1 MHPWSSAS
9 QSIKNY
15 SLKFINLLYFKAYYD
30 SIIPVV
36 ENAQQ
41 APHPNCC
48 LTSVT
53 TFFSLQSKFLG
64 SYEISMSLCPKILSV
79 IENHVYYAFKNA
91 FSIKPNFLFL
101 GILSWLIRWEC
112 NPVKYY
118 YSNYSGEISLNLV
131 IPYLPCL
138 SFD

>member
-64 SYEISMSLCPKILSV
+64 SYEISMSLCPKILPL
-79 IENHVYYAFKNA
+79 IEFQLYYTVSFHISYAFKNA

-118 YSNYSGEISLNLV
+118 YSNYSGEISLN
-131 IPYLPCL
+131 
-138 SFD
+138 